1 MILNRNVI
9 FSQQSSLYNTY
20 SIDPLLLNIA
30 YAGSSCKEINAHY
43 RTQWIGM
50 PNAPKAMQLN
60 AHSAFGKSNGIA
72 FRINSQTIG
81 LLDKLDV
88 TLGYSYKFKISKYSK
103 LHFGIGIGWDQTVFN
118 SNKAIVLSNK
128 DVNLNNFNQQKA
140 QGIDSEF
147 GLMLISK
154 ISKIG
159 FSILHLYNSKP
170 DYSGNGTFKTLPQV
184 NLQGSYVFNKGK
196 KVEIE
201 PWILNRYTLKGNNV
215 LEGVV
220 NFNIDKSLTIGA
232 GYRSNYG
239 IIFLASFKIEN
250 FKIAY
255 SADYGTSK
263 NAINLGSSHQIMLGY
278 SLCSSANN
286 IKKKFYKL
294 IGGDDRS
301 QKEEAIGFDSIVV
314 STKDT
319 LAKTKT
325 DAIVLLDTKN
335 DISSDV
341 SNEDSL
347 NKIIKPSINDSI
359 NNSTAKNDNVIL
371 KNDTNSLSLNQPEI
385 ISKTETDSVSSI
397 SEISESGMTKE
408 DKKYEIQKQI
418 LKKINNI
425 SMEVVFKINE
435 AQLDNDILK
444 KLDEIAEVIKSNR
457 DLKINIIGYA
467 SKTGTKQFN
476 DILSIRRANY
486 IRQELLKRGVKKRRF
501 NRTIGSGYDETLFGN
516 SPDAEEKSRTI
527 RFDLVN

>member
-170 DYSGNGTFKTLPQV
+170 DYSGGTFKTLPQV
-184 NLQGSYVFNKGK
+184 NLQGSYVFNKDK

-239 IIFLASFKIEN
+239 IIFLASFKIQN
-250 FKIAY
+250 IKIAY

-263 NAINLGSSHQIMLGY
+263 NATNLGSSHQIMLGY
-278 SLCSSANN
+278 SLCNTGNS
-286 IKKKFYKL
+286 IKSKFYNIL
-294 IGGDDRS
+294 G
-301 QKEEAIGFDSIVV
+301 
-314 STKDT
+314 
-319 LAKTKT
+319 
-325 DAIVLLDTKN
+325 
-335 DISSDV
+335 
-341 SNEDSL
+341 
-347 NKIIKPSINDSI
+347 NKK
-359 NNSTAKNDNVIL
+359 
-371 KNDTNSLSLNQPEI
+371 
-385 ISKTETDSVSSI
+385 
-397 SEISESGMTKE
+397 SEKE
-408 DKKYEIQKQI
+408 DA
-418 LKKINNI
+418 
-425 SMEVVFKINE
+425 V
-435 AQLDNDILK
+435 
-444 KLDEIAEVIKSNR
+444 
-457 DLKINIIGYA
+457 
-467 SKTGTKQFN
+467 
-476 DILSIRRANY
+476 
-486 IRQELLKRGVKKRRF
+486 
-501 NRTIGSGYDETLFGN
+501 
-516 SPDAEEKSRTI
+516 
-527 RFDLVN
+527 